1 MLVTVAPC
9 VKNEDKEKALVDVD
23 FPNTIHNGNRVTLE
37 IGRVALLCDKG
48 AFTAPQHLSSE
59 RVCLIPLSTL
69 FTKMPP
75 QRTATPILTLIPE
88 SIPRI
93 FEQAQITTANHQK
106 NFVALNK
113 LHSAAITAS
122 EPTRNE
128 ISDQSSGEKAFED
141 VFIEMITRL
150 LPLKKGASVVDRV
163 VKFIAGYIKFLHEK
177 GE

>member
-1 MLVTVAPC
+1 MLI
-9 VKNEDKEKALVDVD
+9 
-23 FPNTIHNGNRVTLE
+23 FQIHNGNRVTLE

-48 AFTAPQHLSSE
+48 AFTALQHLS
-59 RVCLIPLSTL
+59 VCLIPLSTL

-88 SIPRI
+88 NIPRI

-122 EPTRNE
+122 EPTRNG

-150 LPLKKGASVVDRV
+150 LPLKKGASVVDRG